1 MQVGLLTVGLI
12 SSRDFCISIEDEFF
26 LQHKLKAII
35 SLSIIASVR
44 SQILLTYCK
53 YDMWVE
59 ITNLCER
66 RSQNYLNA
74 VSLNIVDWHKD
85 NFIFRSFWVIDQI
98 FLNEWKNF
106 SQFSHNVWKYG
117 LVNSEWPI

>member
-1 MQVGLLTVGLI
+1 MSSKFGFIKQGFRFIKQSKNKWSNYGLDNFGLIMQVGLLTVGLI

-85 NFIFRSFWVIDQI
+85 NFIFRSF
-98 FLNEWKNF
+98 
-106 SQFSHNVWKYG
+106 
-117 LVNSEWPI
+117 